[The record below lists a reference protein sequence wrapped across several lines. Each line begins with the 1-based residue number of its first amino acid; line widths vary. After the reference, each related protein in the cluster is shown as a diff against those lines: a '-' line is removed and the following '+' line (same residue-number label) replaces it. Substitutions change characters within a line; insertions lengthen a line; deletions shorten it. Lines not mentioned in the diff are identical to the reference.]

1 MLIKKLIIGVILVGF
16 IAVLIYSSSQ
26 NNSDDNILN
35 ISEPKIYSDTITE
48 NDCELDM
55 SLSTI
60 YLDQPPSIKVQIHP
74 EIIICTN
81 ESNWHGGSWHT
92 DNGDG
97 RLLYLLSDE
106 FEYPITSE
114 KLDSALVIGTHDYDF
129 YYIDY
134 DNQIVEKRNMYP
146 IPQLQS
152 WLSNP

>member
-1 MLIKKLIIGVILVGF
+1 LDKKLIVGVIIVGF
-16 IAVLIYSSSQ
+16 IAVLVYSSSQ
-26 NNSDDNILN
+26 NNSGNSISN
-35 ISEPKIYSDTITE
+35 ISNPILYSDTITE
-48 NDCELDM
+48 NDCESDTSMLN
-55 SLSTI
+55 I
-60 YLDQPPSIKVQIHP
+60 YRDQPPSIKVQIHP

-81 ESNWHGGSWHT
+81 ESNWHTGSWNT

-134 DNQIVEKRNMYP
+134 NNQIVEKRNQYP
-146 IPQLQS
+146 VPQLQS